1 MDSIVLKG
9 TQTTPKVVLDSVNNT
24 FEISG
29 ESRPEN
35 TSKFYNPIISWLS
48 NYSSVLYFQKNQF
61 GKSHKMSLK
70 FQLDYF
76 NSTSAKF
83 ILDIFIQIEKMHKEG
98 YEAEIVWN
106 YDKRDEDMKES
117 GLEFAK
123 LVKSL
128 PVKYVEF

>member
-9 TQTTPKVVLDSVNNT
+9 TEATPKVVLDSVNNT

-35 TSKFYNPIISWLS
+35 TSKFYNPIINWLT
-48 NYSSVLYFQKNQF
+48 NYSSVLYFQKNQY
-61 GKSHKMSLK
+61 GKSRKMSMR

-98 YEAEIVWN
+98 YEAEIVWQ
-106 YDKRDEDMKES
+106 YDKRDIDMKES
-117 GLEFAK
+117 GMEFSK
-123 LVKSL
+123 LVKTL